1 MCYKFLYEEPKFD
14 NDIKNYTVDFVFNLD
29 RNGDYCYIFNV
40 DIHCPSKLH
49 HRNDEFPIL
58 S

>member
-29 RNGDYCYIFNV
+29 RNGDYCY
-40 DIHCPSKLH
+40 KLKSSCQH
-49 HRNDEFPIL
+49 ITIKK
-58 S
+58 